1 MAQREE
7 FSLEK
12 PNFQEKL
19 RWPFS
24 VWSIYLAL
32 CATISFSIWAALG
45 NFAAAIATLLQF
57 SLISFWSVR
66 NTLVIALHATPNK
79 VMLHVDRAQL
89 PLQYIKDVTVLD
101 SKQMSLL
108 RTRDAKPSAH
118 LALRFWVKTGIKI
131 DVMDPLD
138 PTPYWLISTKNGA
151 LLKEVITR
159 NLYR

>member
-7 FSLEK
+7 FSLEG
-12 PNFQEKL
+12 PNYQEKL
-19 RWPFS
+19 RWPFT

-45 NFAAAIATLLQF
+45 NFAAAIATLLLI

-66 NTLVIALHATPNK
+66 NTLDIAVHVTSNK

-89 PLQYIKDVTVLD
+89 PLQYIKEVTVLD

-131 DVMDPLD
+131 DLMDPLD

>member
-1 MAQREE
+1 MAQREAY
-7 FSLEK
+7 SLEK
-12 PNFQEKL
+12 PIFQEKM
-19 RWPFS
+19 RWPFTD
-24 VWSIYLAL
+24 WCIYLAL

-45 NFAAAIATLLQF
+45 NFAAASASLLQI
-57 SLISFWSVR
+57 SLIAFWSVR
-66 NTLVIALHATPNK
+66 NTLVIAVHTTPNK
-79 VMLHVDRAQL
+79 VILHVDRAQL

-101 SKQMSLL
+101 SQQMSLL

-131 DVMDPLD
+131 DLMDPLD

>member
-19 RWPFS
+19 RWPLT

-45 NFAAAIATLLQF
+45 NFVAAIATLLQF

-66 NTLVIALHATPNK
+66 NTLVIAVHTTPNK

-101 SKQMSLL
+101 SRQMSLL

-118 LALRFWVKTGIKI
+118 LTLRFWVKTGIKI
-131 DVMDPLD
+131 DVLDPLD
-138 PTPYWLISTKNGA
+138 PTPYWLISTKNGV

>member
-12 PNFQEKL
+12 PNYQEKL
-19 RWPFS
+19 RWPFT
-24 VWSIYLAL
+24 VWSLYLAL

-45 NFAAAIATLLQF
+45 NFAAVVATLLNI

-66 NTLVIALHATPNK
+66 NTLVIAVHTTPNK

-89 PLQYIKDVTVLD
+89 PLNYIKDVTVLD
-101 SKQMSLL
+101 SPQMSLI
-108 RTRDAKPSAH
+108 RTRDAIPSAH
-118 LALRFWVKTGIKI
+118 LALRYWVKPGIKI
-131 DVMDPLD
+131 DVMDPRD
-138 PTPYWLISTKNGA
+138 PTPYWLISTKKGEV
-151 LLKEVITR
+151 LKEVITR

>member
-1 MAQREE
+1 MVKSESS
-7 FSLEK
+7 SLAK
-12 PNFQEKL
+12 PIFQERM
-19 RWPFS
+19 RWPIT
-24 VWSIYLAL
+24 VWIIYLAL

-45 NFAAAIATLLQF
+45 NLAAAIATFLQI
-57 SLISFWSVR
+57 SMISFWSVR
-66 NTLVIALHATPNK
+66 NTLVIAIQGTANK
-79 VMLHVDRAQL
+79 VILHVDRAQL

-101 SKQMSLL
+101 SPQMSLL

-138 PTPYWLISTKNGA
+138 PTPYWLISTKKGEK
-151 LLKEVITR
+151 LKEVLTR